1 MATQILGRVRLVF
14 KGAYNSGVTYKE
26 LDSVHY
32 QGIAYVMVNRN
43 DKTNVTPGTDPD
55 VWNVIVDS
63 GQTDAIARL
72 DSDTA
77 AISQLRTDLDAEIS
91 STNTDIT
98 AIKNRL
104 DSDDA
109 RLQSLQTSIDNLSS
123 IEIIDADGDTKI
135 QVEETADEDIIRFD
149 TGGSQRMSIDASGQ
163 ITAGTGYAPSA
174 ALDLATKDYVDDQ
187 MVNLADSDLI
197 ITQLNQ
203 RVTSILNQLDSD
215 STVIQSLNTQKAS
228 LSGATFTGLVTM
240 NGGLTIQSGDSFT
253 FDGNAFTDA
262 HKLEIRNTSNSVVFG
277 GWVLDTDSTVAN

>member
-32 QGIAYVMVNRN
+32 QGSAYVMVNRN
-43 DKTNVTPGTDPD
+43 DKVGITPGTDPD
-55 VWNVIVDS
+55 VWNIIVDT
-63 GQTDAIARL
+63 GLTDTIARL
-72 DSDTA
+72 DSDSA
-77 AISQLRTDLDAEIS
+77 EIQSLRTDLDAEITA
-91 STNTDIT
+91 TNTDIT
-98 AIKNRL
+98 AIKARL

-109 RLQSLQTSIDNLSS
+109 RLQAIDTQIANLSS
-123 IEIIDADGDTKI
+123 DSIVDADGNTKI
-135 QVEETADEDIIRFD
+135 QVEESSDENKIRFD
-149 TGGSQRMSIDASGQ
+149 TAGTERLVISETGA
-163 ITAGTGYAPSA
+163 ITAGTGYVPSA
-174 ALDLATKDYVDDQ
+174 ALDVATKDYVDDQ

-262 HKLEIRNTSNSVVFG
+262 HKLEIRNSSNSVVFG